1 MKLEQNYN
9 LSGILALA
17 PRDSW
22 VALNAE
28 KTKIVGTGK
37 DLKTAVS
44 EALSNGAS
52 DPVLIWCPA
61 ARIPLAGL

>member
-1 MKLEQNYN
+1 MKLEQNYD
-9 LSGILALA
+9 LSEILAKA

-28 KTKIVGTGK
+28 KTMIVGTGK
-37 DLKTAVS
+37 DPRTAIS

-52 DPVLIWCPA
+52 DPVLVWCPA
-61 ARIPLAGL
+61 ARIPLVG